1 MNDLYIAVLQNL
13 FPLRGGK
20 IGNKNQNTRVRTF
33 NLQMTYFFLDIQLR
47 FMYIPLTLKR
57 VHLLFII
64 ILSKRLGL
72 AYEITK
78 AIYAG
83 YWSGFLTWIYKC

>member
-13 FPLRGGK
+13 FPLRGVVKLAIK
-20 IGNKNQNTRVRTF
+20 IKIPGCALLIWKC
-33 NLQMTYFFLDIQLR
+33 FFLDLQLR
-47 FMYIPLTLKR
+47 FMYIPLTLNR

-64 ILSKRLGL
+64 ILSKRLDL